1 MIGTPRPRQAR
12 NRRRAARGAAL
23 TLAVAVTL
31 AGCSHATHS
40 ADTTE
45 TAETTTAAPPAPP
58 PVSDAKA
65 RLLKLVPA
73 GYAPDSCTPAA
84 ALGGAVA
91 AVSCGKNLDTGGP
104 PSATYTLFADVGTL
118 QLSFDNTVQTAVV
131 TDCPGRIQSP
141 GPWHHTASPG
151 KPAGMLMCGSRQD
164 HPTVVWTNEAE
175 LLMSVAQADRS
186 GHSLE
191 QLYSW
196 WSSHS

>member
-1 MIGTPRPRQAR
+1 MIGTPRPGRAR
-12 NRRRAARGAAL
+12 NRRRALGRAAV
-23 TLAVAVTL
+23 TLAVAAAL

-40 ADTTE
+40 ADT
-45 TAETTTAAPPAPP
+45 AEPTSTTAAPAAPAA
-58 PVSDAKA
+58 VSDAKA
-65 RLLKLVPA
+65 RLLKLLPA
-73 GYAPDSCTPAA
+73 GYPPESCTPAT

-91 AVSCGKNLDTGGP
+91 AVSCGKNLDAGGP
-104 PSATYTLFADVGTL
+104 PSATYTLFVDAGTL
-118 QLSFDNTVQTAVV
+118 RLSFDNIVQTAVV

-141 GPWHHTASPG
+141 GAWHHTADPG

-164 HPTVVWTNEAE
+164 HPTVVWTNDDE
-175 LLMSVAQADRS
+175 LLMSVVQADHS